1 MKGDKKMTKQE
12 MKRREAVEKWLDKH
26 IKMMY
31 KRNNS
36 DLNLDNGVSLMTCG
50 QSDYVQLYDCIEDIG
65 KILTYL
71 DISVEEDGDR
81 TERSFIYKGVKFL
94 EVKHA

>member
-26 IKMMY
+26 IKMMN
-31 KRNNS
+31 KRNSS
-36 DLNLDNGVSLMTCG
+36 DIELDDGTKLQTCG
-50 QSDYVQLYDCIEDIG
+50 QTDYIQLYNCVEHIA
-65 KILTYL
+65 KTLTYL
-71 DISVEEDGDR
+71 TVNTEESGDR

-94 EVKHA
+94 EV

>member
-1 MKGDKKMTKQE
+1 MTKKE
-12 MKRREAVEKWLDKH
+12 LKTRETVERWLDKH

-31 KRNNS
+31 KRNSS
-36 DLNLDNGVSLMTCG
+36 DIKLDDGTRLQTCG
-50 QSDYVQLYDCIEDIG
+50 QADYVQLYNCVQEIG

-71 DISVEEDGDR
+71 EISVVEDGDR

-94 EVKHA
+94 EV

>member
-1 MKGDKKMTKQE
+1 MTKKE
-12 MKRREAVEKWLDKH
+12 LKTKETVERWLDKH

-31 KRNNS
+31 KRNAS
-36 DLNLDNGVSLMTCG
+36 DIKLDNGIKLATCG
-50 QSDYVQLYDCIEDIG
+50 QASYVQLYDCIEDIG

-94 EVKHA
+94 EV